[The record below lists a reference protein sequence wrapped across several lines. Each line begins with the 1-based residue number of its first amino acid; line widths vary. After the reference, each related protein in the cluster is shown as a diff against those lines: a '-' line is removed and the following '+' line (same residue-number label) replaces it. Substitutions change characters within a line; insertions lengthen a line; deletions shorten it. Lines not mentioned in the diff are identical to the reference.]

1 MSDGDDEAPT
11 DGDVPRII
19 VRYLGS
25 EESLIEHIEHG
36 IEEEGVP
43 WESQPIEADESGSNG
58 QRNDPTTVA
67 YQAASDSG
75 LKIGIGVS
83 EEGDLTLHHAR
94 LADDEPL
101 FSVTNATLLDART
114 IGTNA
119 ARLAKRMP
127 LKPLD

>member
-1 MSDGDDEAPT
+1 MSDQEDLAPT

-25 EESLIEHIEHG
+25 ESLIEHVEHG

-43 WESQPIEADESGSNG
+43 WVVQRAEDNDSDSNH
-58 QRNDPTTVA
+58 QRHDSTA
-67 YQAASDSG
+67 IAHQAASDSG

-83 EEGDLTLHHAR
+83 EAGELALHHAR
-94 LADDEPL
+94 LAADHPL
-101 FSVTNATLLDART
+101 FSVTDATTLEART